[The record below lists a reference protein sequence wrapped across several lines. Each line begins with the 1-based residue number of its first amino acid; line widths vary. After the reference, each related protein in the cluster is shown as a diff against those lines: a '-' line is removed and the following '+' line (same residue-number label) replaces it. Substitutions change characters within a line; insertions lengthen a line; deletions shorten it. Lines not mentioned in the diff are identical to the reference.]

1 MLKFLISDGNGHT
14 FCGHGHFWHARFHIF
29 RARATRALPIPESSG
44 MGIELS
50 GTGIKRA
57 LFG

>member
-1 MLKFLISDGNGHT
+1 MRSSDGNGHT